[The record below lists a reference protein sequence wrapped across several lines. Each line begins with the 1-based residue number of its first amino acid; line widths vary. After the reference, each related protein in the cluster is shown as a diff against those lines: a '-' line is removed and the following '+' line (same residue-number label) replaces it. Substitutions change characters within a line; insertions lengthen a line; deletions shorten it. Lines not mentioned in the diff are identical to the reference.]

1 MAKEEWGTKRACPS
15 CGARFYDLR
24 RSPIEC
30 PKCEHTFEAVT
41 PSRPPRGAAE
51 KVEKAAAVAAV
62 AVDLVS
68 SKKSKS
74 ADAADDEDGED
85 GEDDIEIDVD
95 IDIDDD
101 EDDEDDDVLEDA
113 SDLGGEEDV
122 VPDVREH
129 ASGDDDR

>member
-1 MAKEEWGTKRACPS
+1 VAKEEWGTKRGCPN

-30 PKCEHTFEAVT
+30 PKCEHTFEAAT
-41 PSRPPRGAAE
+41 PSRPSRGSAE
-51 KVEKAAAVAAV
+51 KIEKVAATVAVAA
-62 AVDLVS
+62 DLGAATKAES
-68 SKKSKS
+68 TGE
-74 ADAADDEDGED
+74 DEDDADD
-85 GEDDIEIDVD
+85 DIDIDVG

-129 ASGDDDR
+129 ASGGAEDDR